1 MKEDLTQGPVI
12 KTMLRFAVSMIF
24 GNLLQQCY
32 NIADTRIV
40 GGFLGLVPLICG
52 LVKKRIGLAIGGFFA
67 CLGGGLLLGLILAVP
82 MCVLFMV
89 LIFVTKSKT
98 AGMPYGQYP
107 GQAPYQGPIRQN
119 DQPPVPPS
127 FPAEQEK
134 MPWEETQKK

>member
-1 MKEDLTQGPVI
+1 MSYRYDMIDL
-12 KTMLRFAVSMIF
+12 
-24 GNLLQQCY
+24 
-32 NIADTRIV
+32 IAALIGSLIV

-52 LVKKRIGLAIGGFFA
+52 LVKKRIGLAIGG
-67 CLGGGLLLGLILAVP
+67 LILAVP
-82 MCVLFMV
+82 MCVLFTV

-107 GQAPYQGPIRQN
+107 GQAPYQGPMRQN

>member
-1 MKEDLTQGPVI
+1 MSYRYDMIDL
-12 KTMLRFAVSMIF
+12 
-24 GNLLQQCY
+24 
-32 NIADTRIV
+32 IAALIGSLIV

-52 LVKKRIGLAIGGFFA
+52 LVKKRIGLAICGFFA

-82 MCVLFMV
+82 MCVLFTV

-107 GQAPYQGPIRQN
+107 GQAPYQGPMRQN

>member
-1 MKEDLTQGPVI
+1 MSYRYDMIDL
-12 KTMLRFAVSMIF
+12 
-24 GNLLQQCY
+24 
-32 NIADTRIV
+32 IAALIGSLIV

-52 LVKKRIGLAIGGFFA
+52 LVKKRIGLAIGG
-67 CLGGGLLLGLILAVP
+67 LLLGLILAVP
-82 MCVLFMV
+82 MCVLFTV

>member
-1 MKEDLTQGPVI
+1 MSYRYDMIDL
-12 KTMLRFAVSMIF
+12 
-24 GNLLQQCY
+24 
-32 NIADTRIV
+32 IAALIGSLIV

-82 MCVLFMV
+82 MCVLFTV

-107 GQAPYQGPIRQN
+107 GQAPYQGPIFL
-119 DQPPVPPS
+119 P
-127 FPAEQEK
+127 
-134 MPWEETQKK
+134 

>member
-1 MKEDLTQGPVI
+1 MAEQSGK
-12 KTMLRFAVSMIF
+12 KFF
-24 GNLLQQCY
+24 
-32 NIADTRIV
+32 
-40 GGFLGLVPLICG
+40 
-52 LVKKRIGLAIGGFFA
+52 KKRPVYWTAI
-67 CLGGGLLLGLILAVP
+67 LLL
-82 MCVLFMV
+82 FTV

-107 GQAPYQGPIRQN
+107 GQAPYQGPMRQN

>member
-1 MKEDLTQGPVI
+1 MSYRYDMIDL
-12 KTMLRFAVSMIF
+12 
-24 GNLLQQCY
+24 
-32 NIADTRIV
+32 IAALIGSLIV

-52 LVKKRIGLAIGGFFA
+52 LVKKRIGLAIG
-67 CLGGGLLLGLILAVP
+67 LGGGLLLGLILAVP
-82 MCVLFMV
+82 MCVLFTV

>member
-1 MKEDLTQGPVI
+1 MSYRYDMIDL
-12 KTMLRFAVSMIF
+12 
-24 GNLLQQCY
+24 
-32 NIADTRIV
+32 IAALIGSLIV

-67 CLGGGLLLGLILAVP
+67 CLGG
-82 MCVLFMV
+82 
-89 LIFVTKSKT
+89 
-98 AGMPYGQYP
+98 GMPYGQYP